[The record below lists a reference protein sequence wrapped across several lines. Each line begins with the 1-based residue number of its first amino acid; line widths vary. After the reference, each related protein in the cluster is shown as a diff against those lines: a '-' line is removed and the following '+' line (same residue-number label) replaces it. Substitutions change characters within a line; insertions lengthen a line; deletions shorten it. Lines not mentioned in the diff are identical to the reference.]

1 MFFFFKQKTA
11 YEMRISDWSSDV
23 CSSDLKDRG
32 FRFIRGEMDGLDR
45 EGKTVSIK
53 PVFDEAHQEV
63 LPRRKIAYDT
73 LILAVGSRSNFFG
86 TPGAD
91 KFAMAIDSTQQA
103 ETFRLK
109 LLSALARADSA
120 KANRAG
126 SALRITIVG
135 AGATGVE
142 LAAELTHS
150 CADVAFFGDRK
161 GGGK

>member
-1 MFFFFKQKTA
+1 
-11 YEMRISDWSSDV
+11 
-23 CSSDLKDRG
+23 
-32 FRFIRGEMDGLDR
+32 MDGLDR

-142 LAAELTHS
+142 LAAELTQS
-150 CADVAFFGDRK
+150 CADVAFYGLDHLDPATDVQITLLEGAPRILSALPEKIDRK
-161 GGGK
+161 SVV

>member
-1 MFFFFKQKTA
+1 
-11 YEMRISDWSSDV
+11 MRISDWSSDV
-23 CSSDLKDRG
+23 CSSDLPSLHEVAAGTLDIHREGLSYFMLAKDRG

-86 TPGAD
+86 TPGDD

-103 ETFRLK
+103 ETFRRK

-126 SALRITIVG
+126 SALRKIGRAHV
-135 AGATGVE
+135 
-142 LAAELTHS
+142 
-150 CADVAFFGDRK
+150 
-161 GGGK
+161 